1 MSRFFGRNYLLEITT
16 TSGEVLRYEPPIE
29 TRFLVDNFPQHANA
43 TAGITV
49 FGISSWAR
57 ELIQLRDD
65 AKNNYGTVILKA
77 GYGDDIGVIF
87 TGRINNVQVAK
98 DGVNTCI
105 KLYCSASSTE
115 WDASSYQTWG
125 DNTPYQEVIR
135 DIAEGL
141 GAPVEFVGDFSDLPV
156 LLRGRNAGGKLC
168 RVLLDELKQF
178 FGFWWLHTPTRTIII
193 RDGAALVCE
202 FA

>member
-49 FGISSWAR
+49 FGISSRAR
-57 ELIQLRDD
+57 ELIHLRDD

-98 DGVNTCI
+98 DGVHNHGV
-105 KLYCSASSTE
+105 AVGTE
-115 WDASSYQTWG
+115 AEAKATRAVAVGYRSQGNG
-125 DNTPYQEVIR
+125 DSCVAIGEK
-135 DIAEGL
+135 A
-141 GAPVEFVGDFSDLPV
+141 
-156 LLRGRNAGGKLC
+156 RGT
-168 RVLLDELKQF
+168 Q
-178 FGFWWLHTPTRTIII
+178 
-193 RDGAALVCE
+193 
-202 FA
+202 